1 MTEPFHVS
9 LFEKV
14 NNLTRALLSGSGLV
28 WLITHYRPHM
38 AELLCAI
45 LLDKHGGRFG
55 GLTQVGSDHDAL
67 VKALEKDA
75 IPVGIGRGLFDDH
88 AGVGRRES
96 AATLMYRALGF
107 QPDSDPAMEAM
118 LAGIA
123 AEDAQGTADPWHVA
137 NVHKL
142 VYDIPNDPTHIQ
154 GAKWMIRA
162 LDALYRGHQKHL
174 DGQWRPHHHAL
185 DKVFVR
191 WYARKIVG
199 LNDERLQEFCAA
211 ADRWAKER
219 GTWRTAFL
227 VDTFS
232 IQESHLAHRWIVR
245 PVLDHLHG
253 KAPESGAFNT
263 LHVFSAMAHLAERA
277 APTEKAEALTA
288 ARDWL
293 ERAFEAVRWKIDHQ
307 KIAAADWASGQA
319 LRKRIRDVR
328 VGVLPT
334 DNPQALAVAVKGHKS
349 TPLHVAAVI
358 SPTGQIAIRVAAVL
372 EEHMQLLH
380 AIAREI
386 AVAESGRELSEEELG
401 LLAEI
406 YRSEKKPE
414 GDLPG
419 APQWRVFN
427 SMLLNGSLTHNS
439 TATRLSAQEL
449 LACIE
454 RAVAAVFPA

>member
-38 AELLCAI
+38 DELLCAI

-88 AGVGRRES
+88 TESGRKES

-107 QPDSDPAMEAM
+107 RPGSDPAMEAM

-137 NVHKL
+137 AVHKL
-142 VYDIPNDPTHIQ
+142 VYDIPNDPKHIQ
-154 GAKWMIRA
+154 GVKWMIRA

-174 DGQWRPHHHAL
+174 NGQWRPHHHAL

-191 WYARKIVG
+191 WYARQIEG
-199 LNDERLQEFCAA
+199 LNSDQLQAFCAA

-219 GTWRTAFL
+219 GTWRTVFL
-227 VDTFS
+227 AETFS

-245 PVLDHLHG
+245 PVLGYLHG
-253 KAPESGAFNT
+253 NVSESGAFNV

-277 APTEKAEALTA
+277 APNESDEALAA

-293 ERAFEAVRWKIDHQ
+293 ERAFEAVRWKIDYQ
-307 KIAAADWASGQA
+307 KIATKDWASGQA
-319 LRKRIRDVR
+319 LREKIRNVR

-334 DNPQALAVAVKGHKS
+334 DNPQALAVAVQNHPS
-349 TPLHVAAVI
+349 TPLHVAAVL
-358 SPTGQIAIRVAAVL
+358 SPTGQVAIRVAAAL
-372 EEHMQLLH
+372 GEHMRLLH

-406 YRSEKKPE
+406 YRSEKPE

-439 TATRLSAQEL
+439 TPTRLSAQEL